1 VKRTLETLTFALPL
15 IAALALTAAVPVRAQ
30 APAAAQ
36 APGSLVFK
44 DYRAPVPTAWQSQ
57 PPSSSMRVAQYR
69 VPAAPGSGDG
79 EAVVFYFGKGQGG
92 TVEANIERW
101 TSQFSNPD
109 GRPVIPRVQKLTA
122 NGLSVTIVEL
132 NGSYARGVGTGPQ
145 GEAKPNQTLLV
156 AVVETPEGN
165 VTIQLYGSKET
176 VAAQRK
182 GFDAMVRGFK
192 KTA

>member
-69 VPAAPGSGDG
+69 VPAAPGSGGG

-92 TVEANIERW
+92 AVEANIERW
-101 TSQFSNPD
+101 ASQFSNPD

-122 NGLSVTIVEL
+122 NGLAVTIVEL

>member
-1 VKRTLETLTFALPL
+1 MKRTLETLTFALPL

-122 NGLSVTIVEL
+122 NGLAVTIVEL

-145 GEAKPNQTLLV
+145 GEAKPNQTLLA

>member
-1 VKRTLETLTFALPL
+1 MKRVFENLALAL
-15 IAALALTAAVPVRAQ
+15 AVIAALGLV
-30 APAAAQ
+30 AAAPVHAQ
-36 APGSLVFK
+36 QSVPSPAPGTFVFK
-44 DYRAPVPTAWQSQ
+44 DYRAPVPTSWQSQ

-69 VPAAPGSGDG
+69 VPAAPGSSDG

-101 TSQFSNPD
+101 ASQFSNPD
-109 GRPVIPRVQKLTA
+109 GRPVNPRVQKVTA
-122 NGLSVTIVEL
+122 NGLAVTIVEL

-145 GEAKPNQTLLV
+145 GEAKPNQTLLA

>member
-101 TSQFSNPD
+101 SSQFSNTD
-109 GRPVIPRVQKLTA
+109 GRPVSPRVQKLTA
-122 NGLSVTIVEL
+122 NGLAVTIVEL

-192 KTA
+192 KAA